1 MTRKA
6 YQNKMRYFMTQAL
19 KQADEHLRQTD
30 PNYVPAKI
38 GRGIRQTLD
47 HSKEVA
53 ERFGSYQAAW
63 DSIAEV
69 RKFFGVEC

>member
-6 YQNKMRYFMTQAL
+6 YQNKMRYFMAKAS
-19 KQADEHLRQTD
+19 KQAADYLSKND
-30 PNYVPAKI
+30 PTYKPSKW
-38 GRGIRQTLD
+38 GKGIRYTLD

-53 ERFGSYQAAW
+53 ERYGSYQAAW
-63 DSIAEV
+63 DSMAAS

>member
-1 MTRKA
+1 MTRKT

-30 PNYVPAKI
+30 PDYAPAKL
-38 GRGIRQTLD
+38 GPGIRQTLD

-63 DSIAEV
+63 DSFADV
-69 RKFFGVEC
+69 RKAFVVEC